1 MGWRRVLNARAMMRE
16 QGTLLDQAVTLGRQ
30 GESPLY
36 RAEAL
41 DALGSLL
48 ARTPRGDQNGA
59 AEQREATEIY
69 EALSMR
75 RAARRRRG
83 GRGCRRS
90 G

>member
-1 MGWRRVLNARAMMRE
+1 MRQRTRDDARA
-16 QGTLLDQAVTLGRQ
+16 GTLLDQAVTLGRQ

-69 EALSMR
+69 EALGMR
-75 RAARRRRG
+75 RPLGDKPAAG
-83 GRGCRRS
+83 GDAGEVDA